1 MLKGGFRVSFTRA
14 IGVKRII
21 SVIRKVVSLNFCVA
35 KESQAHPYSY
45 AQNIKVVVV
54 NVVVGVA

>member
-21 SVIRKVVSLNFCVA
+21 SVIRKVVSLHFCVA
-35 KESQAHPYSY
+35 KESHAHPYSY
-45 AQNIKVVVV
+45 TLNIKVVVV